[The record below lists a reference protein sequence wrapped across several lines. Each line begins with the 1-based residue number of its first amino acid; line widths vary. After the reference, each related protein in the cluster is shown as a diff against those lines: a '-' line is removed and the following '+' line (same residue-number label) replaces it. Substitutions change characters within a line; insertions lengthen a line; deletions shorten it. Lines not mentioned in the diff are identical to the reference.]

1 MGHRRL
7 HRLGGF
13 RRGAEAAGFTRRQPG
28 GGEHDQQEAEGNAGV
43 RRRHGANSKAGSAAP
58 RACRDLGGWE
68 DIC

>member
-7 HRLGGF
+7 QRLGGF